1 MLGKTKTTIMLR
13 LILLSVFILVFTN
26 FSFAQIRATTES
38 GNKVLLF
45 DNGTWKYEETIENSS
60 LSAEVVA
67 VAAINI
73 DSTREITKEPKNLFY
88 LPSPRLVRYFGESGG
103 NIRCKLGCSNNLGVV
118 KLHFSWEFPV
128 SDGHRYFGWFK
139 EGTKVIFIMD
149 NGQKV
154 DLIMGSESSFKAYE
168 KNNYSMISNTSQ
180 PLTNMQLSVL
190 SAQTLDKME
199 VEWKKKPEEYYID
212 QSNFLIEI
220 LPTVFK

>member
-1 MLGKTKTTIMLR
+1 
-13 LILLSVFILVFTN
+13 
-26 FSFAQIRATTES
+26 
-38 GNKVLLF
+38 
-45 DNGTWKYEETIENSS
+45 
-60 LSAEVVA
+60 
-67 VAAINI
+67 
-73 DSTREITKEPKNLFY
+73 
-88 LPSPRLVRYFGESGG
+88 
-103 NIRCKLGCSNNLGVV
+103 
-118 KLHFSWEFPV
+118 
-128 SDGHRYFGWFK
+128 
-139 EGTKVIFIMD
+139 MD

-190 SAQTLDKME
+190 RAQTLDKME